1 MRGFKNVLKTGA
13 LGAVAAIGVLATTAT
28 SASAYI
34 ACNRF
39 HQCWHVRTR
48 YAYPARVGINVYP
61 NTWRWNGSGYRWV
74 HDRND
79 RGYWNNGG
87 WRRF

>member
-1 MRGFKNVLKTGA
+1 MRLKTLLNTGA
-13 LGAVAAIGVLATTAT
+13 LSAVAAIGIVAATAPA
-28 SASAYI
+28 ASAYI

-39 HQCWHVRTR
+39 HQCWHVHNR
-48 YAYPARVGINVYP
+48 YSYPATVGIAVYP

-74 HDRND
+74 HDRDD
-79 RGYWNNGG
+79 RGYWGNGR

>member
-1 MRGFKNVLKTGA
+1 MRGFKNVLMTGA
-13 LGAVAAIGVLATTAT
+13 LGAVAAAGLLASAT

-39 HQCWHVRTR
+39 HQCWHVHNR
-48 YAYPARVGINVYP
+48 YNYPATVGITLHP
-61 NTWRWNGSGYRWV
+61 NTWRWNGSGYRWTR
-74 HDRND
+74 DRDD
-79 RGYWNNGG
+79 RGYWYHGG

>member
-1 MRGFKNVLKTGA
+1 MRGFKNLLKTGA
-13 LGAVAAIGVLATTAT
+13 LGAVVAIGALAATT

-39 HQCWHVRTR
+39 HQCWHVRTQ
-48 YAYPARVGINVYP
+48 YAYPAALGINVYP

-74 HDRND
+74 RDRND
-79 RGYWNNGG
+79 RGYWTRQG